1 VQLCIILGMVF
12 LYIYMLK
19 SRAKYV
25 KGLEKLR
32 AQYEK
37 SEVSNTKAAGKAEKS
52 SPNGCKSD

>member
-1 VQLCIILGMVF
+1 MVF

>member
-1 VQLCIILGMVF
+1 MVF

-37 SEVSNTKAAGKAEKS
+37 SEVSSAEAAGKAEKS
-52 SPNGCKSD
+52 STKGRKSD